1 MLLILLKMSIISRE
15 NPLNL
20 QHQVC
25 VVTSASS
32 PLGVRICKTL
42 LKANAF
48 VLGIDSKKRD
58 ATLNAGLGTHFQ
70 FEERSLD
77 GKDAAEKIVASAKEK
92 FGVEKL
98 NVLINLVE
106 KGKESDLV
114 GNEALVD
121 ATIVSMRQQGK
132 GSVIS
137 VSEDVEAEHV
147 PEPLVRRLPL
157 SYMEQTRLISDRLSL
172 RRSWRLSIRI
182 WAFRLMSSFPK
193 VRSLPN

>member
-1 MLLILLKMSIISRE
+1 MSIISRE

-32 PLGVRICKTL
+32 PLGVRVCKTL

-48 VLGIDSKKRD
+48 VLGIDSKTRD

-70 FEERSLD
+70 FEERTLD

-98 NVLINLVE
+98 DVLVNLVE
-106 KGKESDLV
+106 KGKESDLA
-114 GNEALVD
+114 GNEALTD
-121 ATIVSMRQQGK
+121 AAIVSMRQQGK

-137 VSEDVEAEHV
+137 VSEDVEAEDV
-147 PEPLVRRLPL
+147 PEPLVRCLSRVIHGLADQRQIELTKKLASQHPDLGISFNVILPKGEL
-157 SYMEQTRLISDRLSL
+157 F
-172 RRSWRLSIRI
+172 RRSSR
-182 WAFRLMSSFPK
+182 F
-193 VRSLPN
+193 VG